1 MESKRTKKGNNEGT
15 IRKRPDGR
23 WEARYT
29 IGFDDAGKQ
38 MQKSIYGKKRSD
50 VSQKLSQIL
59 MDIVTDE
66 YVAPNKISVG
76 QWLDTWLRDFA
87 KVTIRPSTYISYEG
101 YIHNHIKPKLGKL
114 ALQDLTTEKLQ
125 VFYNERTE
133 KGRVDG
139 KGGLSP
145 KTLRNLHNMFHEA
158 LEQAM
163 KNKMISQNVSNNCVL
178 PKQHK
183 KEMSVLSRDEQKRLL
198 TCLGSERLGFAVLLG
213 LSTGMRI
220 GELCGL
226 KWTDIVLEQRL
237 VLVRRTLQR
246 VKSSLIDRANGAD
259 SKTKIIEG
267 MVKTD
272 NGYRDIPIQDKIFAK
287 LIEYKQMQQAEKA
300 HAGSGYTDED
310 YVFANQIGRAIEP
323 ATMRDMFNRLLAQ
336 ANLGHYNF
344 HALRHT
350 FATRAIENGVAVKA
364 VSDILGHSTVQLTMD
379 LYCHASV
386 ELKREAVDK
395 MADLW

>member
-1 MESKRTKKGNNEGT
+1 MESKKTKKGNNEGT
-15 IRKRPDGR
+15 IRKRSDGR

-29 IGFDDAGKQ
+29 VGFNDDGKQ
-38 MQKSIYGKKRSD
+38 VQKSIYGKKRSD

-66 YVAPNKISVG
+66 YIAPNKITLG

-101 YIHNHIKPKLGKL
+101 YIHNHIKPKLGRL

-139 KGGLSP
+139 KGGLSA
-145 KTLRNLHNMFHEA
+145 KTLRNLHNMLHEA

-163 KNKMISQNVSNNCVL
+163 KNKMTSQNISSNCVL
-178 PKQHK
+178 PKQQK
-183 KEMSVLSRDEQKRLL
+183 KEMSVLSRDEQIRLL

-226 KWTDIVLEQRL
+226 KWTDIDLERRL

-246 VKSSLIDRANGAD
+246 VKSSISDRENGAET
-259 SKTKIIEG
+259 KTKIIEG

-287 LIEYKQMQQAEKA
+287 LIDYRQMQQAEKA